1 MLQTK
6 KQDQWRYSSSSLL
19 FPAPLQVRLELLLKL
34 AQQHLPEEVILI
46 EEGYEEPVS
55 GDSDYS
61 HDEDS
66 LHYEGRL
73 VMYLKEYWFLMS
85 EVRWQLDWPLTSE
98 LRWLKYWP
106 LIGCGGDYQ
115 SLE

>member
-1 MLQTK
+1 M
-6 KQDQWRYSSSSLL
+6 
-19 FPAPLQVRLELLLKL
+19 LKL

-73 VMYLKEYWFLMS
+73 VIYKGVLVSDVRGQVAIRLASDVRGQVTKILASDWLWRGLS
-85 EVRWQLDWPLTSE
+85 ESKIVDQICI
-98 LRWLKYWP
+98 YA
-106 LIGCGGDYQ
+106 I
-115 SLE
+115 